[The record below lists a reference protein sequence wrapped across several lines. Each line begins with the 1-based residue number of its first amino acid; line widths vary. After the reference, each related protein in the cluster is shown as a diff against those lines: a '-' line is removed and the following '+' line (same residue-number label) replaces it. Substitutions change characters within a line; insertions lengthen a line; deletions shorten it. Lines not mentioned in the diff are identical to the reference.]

1 MDLDE
6 LPFGV
11 KVTQDRDLQVAL
23 SEIANRNYHITS
35 QELADKTKY
44 FDFQDQG
51 ASERIHRE
59 IQSLDLSAIRRVKRR
74 APISAIGRMLH
85 R

>member
-1 MDLDE
+1 M
-6 LPFGV
+6 PFGV
-11 KVTQDRDLQVAL
+11 KVTQDRNLQVAL

-44 FDFQDQG
+44 FSFQDQG
-51 ASERIHRE
+51 ASERIHHE
-59 IQSLDLSAIRRVKRR
+59 MQSLDLSAIKRVKRR
-74 APISAIGRMLH
+74 ALISAIGRMLH

>member
-1 MDLDE
+1 MDE

-11 KVTQDRDLQVAL
+11 KLTQDRNLQVAL
-23 SEIANRNYHITS
+23 SEIANRNYHITI

-44 FDFQDQG
+44 FAFQDQG
-51 ASERIHRE
+51 ASERIHRQ
-59 IQSLDLSAIRRVKRR
+59 IHSLDLSAIKRVKRR
-74 APISAIGRMLH
+74 ALISAVVRMLH

>member
-1 MDLDE
+1 

-11 KVTQDRDLQVAL
+11 KVTQDKHLQVAL

-35 QELADKTKY
+35 QELADKRKY
-44 FDFQDQG
+44 FAFQDQG

-59 IQSLDLSAIRRVKRR
+59 IQSLDLSAMRRTKRR
-74 APISAIGRMLH
+74 ALISAVIRMLH

>member
-1 MDLDE
+1 M
-6 LPFGV
+6 PFGV
-11 KVTQDRDLQVAL
+11 KVSQDKHLQVAL

-44 FDFQDQG
+44 FAFQNQG

-59 IQSLDLSAIRRVKRR
+59 IQSLDLSAIRRTKRR
-74 APISAIGRMLH
+74 ALISAVSRMLH